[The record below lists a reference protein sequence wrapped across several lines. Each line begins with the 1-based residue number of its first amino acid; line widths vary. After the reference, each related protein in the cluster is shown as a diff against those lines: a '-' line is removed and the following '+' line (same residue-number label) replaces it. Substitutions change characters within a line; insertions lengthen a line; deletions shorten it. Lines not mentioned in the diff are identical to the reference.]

1 MCRLLSKK
9 STWYP
14 SLEKW
19 SHNAIFILDTHFWL
33 FVVLKDEKIGI
44 LVINHAKAYWLFCT
58 EKEQN
63 IHDMF
68 LSLVLKLEYNNK
80 AQFQYGIYV
89 SFLISS
95 NTSKTIYY
103 LLINIFR
110 KPFDQGNKQGP
121 NLGKKEAKNNCHSS
135 IQSLS
140 LFSVQPAAV
149 FIGILTHMFVGTT
162 LLLC

>member
-1 MCRLLSKK
+1 
-9 STWYP
+9 
-14 SLEKW
+14 
-19 SHNAIFILDTHFWL
+19 
-33 FVVLKDEKIGI
+33 
-44 LVINHAKAYWLFCT
+44 
-58 EKEQN
+58 
-63 IHDMF
+63 MF

-149 FIGILTHMFVGTT
+149 FIGILTHMFIGTT